1 MASKL
6 NRILKWLPLVWLT
19 RKTFENLLKFVRN
32 KRIDLITFLL
42 SRLLTWKGAARSKD
56 ERSWSKAV
64 RKLASHASLSLWI
77 LLRAKFARSYQKARH
92 FLVTAS
98 RNSEGL
104 ETSNFTQFQSIIAR
118 LSLHTSEHSARVLR
132 EFWTNQIMWAGAEAK
147 FSLSLRGSFLDYI
160 RAHKGKLVISS
171 VCIILEPW
179 SSFSLWS
186 NKRRKEKVQRQGR
199 RGLLRR
205 N

>member
-42 SRLLTWKGAARSKD
+42 SRPLTWKGAARSKD
-56 ERSWSKAV
+56 ERSWSKGV
-64 RKLASHASLSLWI
+64 RKLASHVSLSLWI

-104 ETSNFTQFQSIIAR
+104 ETSNFSQFQSIIAR
-118 LSLHTSEHSARVLR
+118 FFPPYFRTLGESSPWILNQSDYVSGHRSKIFAESSRLFPRLH
-132 EFWTNQIMWAGAEAK
+132 
-147 FSLSLRGSFLDYI
+147 
-160 RAHKGKLVISS
+160 SS
-171 VCIILEPW
+171 T
-179 SSFSLWS
+179 
-186 NKRRKEKVQRQGR
+186 
-199 RGLLRR
+199 
-205 N
+205 

>member
-42 SRLLTWKGAARSKD
+42 SRLLTWKGAARSND
-56 ERSWSKAV
+56 ERSWSKGV
-64 RKLASHASLSLWI
+64 RKLASHVSLSLWI

>member
-42 SRLLTWKGAARSKD
+42 SRLLTWKSAARSKD
-56 ERSWSKAV
+56 ERGWSKGV
-64 RKLASHASLSLWI
+64 RKLVSHVSLSLWI
-77 LLRAKFARSYQKARH
+77 LLRAKFARSYQKARL

-104 ETSNFTQFQSIIAR
+104 ETSNFSQFQSIIAR
-118 LSLHTSEHSARVLR
+118 LFPPYFRTLGESSPWILNQSDYVSRRRSKIFAESSRLFPRLH
-132 EFWTNQIMWAGAEAK
+132 
-147 FSLSLRGSFLDYI
+147 
-160 RAHKGKLVISS
+160 SS
-171 VCIILEPW
+171 T
-179 SSFSLWS
+179 
-186 NKRRKEKVQRQGR
+186 
-199 RGLLRR
+199 
-205 N
+205 

>member
-104 ETSNFTQFQSIIAR
+104 ETSNFSQFQSIIAR